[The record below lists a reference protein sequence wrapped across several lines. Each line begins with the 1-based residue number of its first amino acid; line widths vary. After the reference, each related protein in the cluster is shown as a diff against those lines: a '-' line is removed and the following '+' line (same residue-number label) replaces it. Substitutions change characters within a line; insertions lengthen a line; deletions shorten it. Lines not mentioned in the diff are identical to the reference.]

1 VTVAIIMF
9 TIFWPTVL
17 FVLLTVRA
25 RAAALARLA
34 IEQQDLE
41 KKLRVSPRSTRQDLE
56 DQLEGLRDRREI
68 IKRQSL
74 LPLRNRTFRRL
85 VVVSLVFLI
94 IVPIAVAWLD
104 LPGGTSTGSQILRKI
119 NNFTCSL
126 CGNSN

>member
-1 VTVAIIMF
+1 MF

-17 FVLLTVRA
+17 FILLTVRA

-34 IEQQDLE
+34 IEQENLE
-41 KKLRVSPRSTRQDLE
+41 KKLRVSPRSAKQDLE
-56 DQLEGLRDRREI
+56 DELEGLRERRET

-85 VVVSLVFLI
+85 VVVSLAFLI

-104 LPGGTSTGSQILRKI
+104 LPGGSSAGSMVLRKV
-119 NNFTCSL
+119 NNFSCSL
-126 CGNSN
+126 CGNPN